1 MKRKLIITESQLK
14 TLVEYIKPKVLKED
28 TQDVLMG
35 AAVLLGAKLSGFNQR
50 VAKDALS
57 SPKTLNLIKKKLESS
72 DIADIVSGLEGMGM
86 KDVMGK
92 LENDRYEI
100 QKRFDDIAFD
110 TEGVKGG
117 LVINVDKD

>member
-1 MKRKLIITESQLK
+1 
-14 TLVEYIKPKVLKED
+14 
-28 TQDVLMG
+28 
-35 AAVLLGAKLSGFNQR
+35 
-50 VAKDALS
+50 
-57 SPKTLNLIKKKLESS
+57 
-72 DIADIVSGLEGMGM
+72 M